1 MDLIGYVDHF
11 ESIRGYQ
18 IHVEPSTSSEMWSRL
33 VMYRQKIIYK

>member
-1 MDLIGYVDHF
+1 MDPLGYVDYF
-11 ESIRGYQ
+11 ESIRGFP